1 MTRAIRGLVLI
12 GLCAC
17 SFADNHSTVTVTD
30 AWIPEGPPTSPFIA
44 VYLSIKNLGNHPRRL
59 LTARHA
65 SGRAAVI
72 HQTSEVNGVARMS
85 SVDGLTVA
93 PGASIEFAPGGYHLM
108 LKANPGEFRAGQ
120 IVALEFLLADDSV
133 LPFQAKVWHRDDRMA
148 LHRDANHDH

>member
-44 VYLSIKNLGNHPRRL
+44 VYLSIKNLGNHPQRL

-85 SVDGLTVA
+85 SVDGLTVE
-93 PGASIEFAPGGYHLM
+93 PGASIEFAPGGYHCRD
-108 LKANPGEFRAGQ
+108 PRAIKQ
-120 IVALEFLLADDSV
+120 LRRNAKWRRAQPTKLAH
-133 LPFQAKVWHRDDRMA
+133 HRVSARWVHA
-148 LHRDANHDH
+148 ARAA